1 MTETYDLVMSIESI
15 DEKEEPGYGFD
26 ASLLPTRT
34 SVDWFEKWD
43 YDVNSSVFFRDY
55 RDEFDNL
62 DKWYP
67 AEMNSGENTTSNF
80 EYE

>member
-15 DEKEEPGYGFD
+15 DEKQEPGYGFD

-43 YDVNSSVFFRDY
+43 YDVETSVFFRDY

-62 DKWYP
+62 DKWYQ
-67 AEMNSGENTTSNF
+67 AEMISDEITTSNF
-80 EYE
+80 V